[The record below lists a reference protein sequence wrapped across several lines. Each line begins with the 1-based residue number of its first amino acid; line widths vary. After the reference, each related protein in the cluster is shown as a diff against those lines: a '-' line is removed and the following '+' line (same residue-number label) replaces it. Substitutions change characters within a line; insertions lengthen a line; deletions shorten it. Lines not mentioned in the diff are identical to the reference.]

1 MWRVAK
7 ATDEVS
13 KYCAI
18 AATMQKQEDAGE
30 LSAAQK
36 KTGNDENLSPV
47 IELGLYYICMH
58 GNKFSKFDGT
68 KVVAPANMKDC
79 ML

>member
-1 MWRVAK
+1 MKGLGEMWRVAK
-7 ATDEVS
+7 ATDEVA

-36 KTGNDENLSPV
+36 KNR
-47 IELGLYYICMH
+47 
-58 GNKFSKFDGT
+58 K
-68 KVVAPANMKDC
+68 
-79 ML
+79 